1 MPEESGEVTAEQ
13 MLAAAQQYD
22 AAVDAGKTPEVVIQS
37 EEPKEEV
44 QDESPPEP
52 AEEAVQEPET
62 EVLNS
67 TEDDADE
74 QVSSL
79 TEGEAPEAA
88 VQEAAAVG
96 MDGDV
101 LLCVRRAGS
110 GDHCADQPHL
120 GSRSGDQHWR
130 SWEPRLVP

>member
-22 AAVDAGKTPEVVIQS
+22 AAVEAGETPEVVIQT

-62 EVLNS
+62 EEQN
-67 TEDDADE
+67 ADE

-79 TEGEAPEAA
+79 TEGEAPEAK
-88 VQEAAAVG
+88 E
-96 MDGDV
+96 
-101 LLCVRRAGS
+101 
-110 GDHCADQPHL
+110 QPK
-120 GSRSGDQHWR
+120 SKWAKNEERKTS
-130 SWEPRLVP
+130 SWKHINAEKE